1 MPLHA
6 VLLACAVVASSAA
19 AVYDPPDAGV
29 SLDVVEKALG
39 ALVKNPHLT
48 ATQMAQAQKVVDDV
62 EKTAAELGSAAGKKL
77 SKEARAA
84 KVFASIKELK
94 DLQADWSKAS
104 TQMVASHK
112 AKLMEE
118 MKAKEDE
125 LAKDQKMLKVLNLQK
140 ALAEK
145 KLSLQKLIEK
155 KNDQAAEKVTQ
166 EEAKKKEEMV
176 AKMLEVAKSMQA
188 KTKPADDKVQPVMA
202 YLRGRAKD
210 VNASLAKMED
220 ANTKQEAEMSKMA
233 SQKLPVLDQK
243 DPLVKAQSVIK
254 MFMKKQQR
262 QFQKSKLPLENEGKE
277 LQHAISAINK
287 GDAAELLKVG
297 TKMQGEMKTLQAK
310 SHKVLY

>member
-1 MPLHA
+1 MPLRA
-6 VLLACAVVASSAA
+6 VLLACVVVVSSAA

-29 SLDVVEKALG
+29 SLDAVEKALG

-62 EKTAAELGSAAGKKL
+62 EQTAAELGSAAGKKL

-104 TQMVASHK
+104 TQMVAGHK

-118 MKAKEDE
+118 LKAKEDE
-125 LAKDQKMLKVLNLQK
+125 LAKDKKMLKVLDLQK

-210 VNASLAKMED
+210 VNDSLAKMED
-220 ANTKQEAEMSKMA
+220 TNAKQEAEMSKMA
-233 SQKLPVLDQK
+233 SQKLPVMDQK

-254 MFMKKQQR
+254 MFMKKQHR
-262 QFQKSKLPLENEGKE
+262 QFEKSKLPLENEGKE